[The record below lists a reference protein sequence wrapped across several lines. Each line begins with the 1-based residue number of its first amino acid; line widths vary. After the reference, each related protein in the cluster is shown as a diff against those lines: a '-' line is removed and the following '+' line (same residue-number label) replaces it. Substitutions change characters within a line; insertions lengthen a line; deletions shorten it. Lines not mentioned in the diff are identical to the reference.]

1 VHIAS
6 GGRSIAGLGGSVAR
20 VGAPIVFVVFAG
32 RRHEVQKGRA
42 RCAGRQ
48 TPTRDAGLPGGAA
61 GHPPDVAFASWSIP
75 ALADEVIGIRREAI
89 RFARSHGVPEDRA
102 AEMRLA
108 ISEAVSN
115 AVIHAF
121 RIQDLPGTVTV
132 SIDITAEQFAEVVV
146 RDDGIGM
153 TQRSDSPGLGL
164 GLSIIDRLADET
176 ERRRPTDGV
185 GFELWMRFRFGSE

>member
-1 VHIAS
+1 M
-6 GGRSIAGLGGSVAR
+6 
-20 VGAPIVFVVFAG
+20 
-32 RRHEVQKGRA
+32 
-42 RCAGRQ
+42 
-48 TPTRDAGLPGGAA
+48 
-61 GHPPDVAFASWSIP
+61 AFASWSIP

-89 RFARSHGVPEDRA
+89 RFARRHGVPEDRVA
-102 AEMRLA
+102 DMRLA

-132 SIDITAEQFAEVVV
+132 SIDITSERFAEVVV

-153 TQRSDSPGLGL
+153 TRRSDSPGLGL
-164 GLSIIDRLADET
+164 GLSIIDHLADET